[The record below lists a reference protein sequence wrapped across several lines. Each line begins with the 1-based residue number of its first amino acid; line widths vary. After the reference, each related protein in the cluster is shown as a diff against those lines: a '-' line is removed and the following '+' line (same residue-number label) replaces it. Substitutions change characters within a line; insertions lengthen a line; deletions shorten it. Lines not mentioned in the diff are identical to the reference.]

1 MTSLTIAQTADWLL
15 ERDKFVILTHRKPD
29 GDTLGS
35 SAALCRGL
43 RQMGKT
49 AHILLNDEV
58 TALYAPLVEGLT
70 KPQPE
75 DGDIL
80 IAVDVAADNML
91 PQAFASL
98 KNCID
103 LRIDHHGSGRE
114 YTPNELVDPE
124 SAACAEIIWELLLD
138 MGVEPDK
145 EMAEA
150 VYVGVSTDT
159 GCFRY
164 ANTNAHTFDVA
175 ADCAATGADV
185 FEWNRKLFDTNSLA
199 KLRLQAWVVDNL
211 KLLCGGKVAIC
222 ALPKA
227 VEEQTGVGEDDMNN
241 ISGFLRSIEG
251 VCIAALLRE
260 AGEENAKVS
269 VRSIPGYNAAYF
281 CEQFGGGGH
290 AGAAGCSIRKPLK
303 EAAKELEEVLT
314 KWGETL

>member
-1 MTSLTIAQTADWLL
+1 MTRMITPECADWLL
-15 ERDKFVILTHRKPD
+15 ARDKFVILTHRKPD

-43 RQMGKT
+43 RQLGKT
-49 AHILLNDEV
+49 AHILQNDEV
-58 TALYAPLVEGLT
+58 TQLYAPLVEGLT

-75 DGDIL
+75 EGDII

-91 PQAFASL
+91 PQAFTEL

-114 YTPNELVDPE
+114 YTPNELVDSE

-138 MGVEPDK
+138 LGVEPDSQ
-145 EMAEA
+145 MAEA

-185 FEWNRKLFDTNSLA
+185 FEWNRRLFDTNSLA

-211 KLLCGGKVAIC
+211 KLLCDGKVAIC
-222 ALPKA
+222 ALPKE
-227 VEEQTGVGEDDMNN
+227 VEEQIGVGEDDMNN

-251 VCIAALLRE
+251 VCIAALLRN
-260 AGEENAKVS
+260 AGEENTKVS

-290 AGAAGCSIRKPLK
+290 AGAAGCSIRKPLA

-314 KWGETL
+314 KWGKTL

>member
-1 MTSLTIAQTADWLL
+1 MKELTRTECADWLL
-15 ERDKFVILTHRKPD
+15 ARDRFTILTHRKPD
-29 GDTLGS
+29 GDTIGS

-43 RQMGKT
+43 RQLGKT
-49 AHILLNDEV
+49 AHVLDNNEV
-58 TALYAPLVEGLT
+58 TALYAPLLEGLT

-75 DGDIL
+75 EGDVL

-91 PQAFASL
+91 PKSFGDM

-114 YTPNELVDPE
+114 YTPNEHVDSE

-138 MGVEPDK
+138 MGVEPDQQI
-145 EMAEA
+145 AEA

-164 ANTNAHTFDVA
+164 ANTNAHTFDVS
-175 ADCAATGADV
+175 ADCAAAGADI

-199 KLRLQAWVVDNL
+199 KLRLQAWVVANF
-211 KLLCGGKVAIC
+211 KLLWDGKIAIC

-227 VEEQTGVGEDDMNN
+227 VEEETGVDEDDMNN

-251 VCIAALLRE
+251 VCIAALLRDVDE
-260 AGEENAKVS
+260 DNTKVS
-269 VRSIPGYNAAYF
+269 IRSVPGYNAAYI

-290 AGAAGCSIRKPLK
+290 AGAAGCSIRKPLA
-303 EAAKELEEVLT
+303 EAAKELEDYLL
-314 KWGETL
+314 KWSEEA

>member
-1 MTSLTIAQTADWLL
+1 MTRMIIAECAQWLL
-15 ERDKFVILTHRKPD
+15 ERDKLVILTHRKPD

-35 SAALCRGL
+35 AAALCRGL
-43 RQMGKT
+43 RQKGKT
-49 AHILLNDEV
+49 AHVLFNDEV
-58 TALYAPLVEGLT
+58 TPLYAPLLEGLT

-75 DGDIL
+75 EGDIL

-91 PQAFASL
+91 PHAFAEL

-114 YTPNELVDPE
+114 YTPNELVDSE

-138 MGVEPDK
+138 MGVDPDK

-164 ANTNAHTFDVA
+164 ANTSTHTFDVC
-175 ADCAATGADV
+175 ADCSAAGADI

-211 KLLCGGKVAIC
+211 KLLCGGRVAIC

-227 VEEQTGVGEDDMNN
+227 VEEQIGVGEDDMNN

-260 AGEENAKVS
+260 AGAENTKVS

-290 AGAAGCSIRKPLK
+290 AGAAGCSIRKPLA
-303 EAAKELEEVLT
+303 EAAKELEAVLLQ
-314 KWGETL
+314 WGETL

>member
-1 MTSLTIAQTADWLL
+1 MTRMITPECAEWLL

-29 GDTLGS
+29 GDTIGS
-35 SAALCRGL
+35 AAALCRGL
-43 RQMGKT
+43 RQKGKT
-49 AHILLNDEV
+49 AHVLANDEV
-58 TALYAPLVEGLT
+58 TPLYAPLLDGLT

-75 DGDIL
+75 EGDIL

-91 PQAFASL
+91 PQAFMDM

-138 MGVEPDK
+138 MGVDPDK

-164 ANTNAHTFDVA
+164 ANTNAHTFDVS
-175 ADCAATGADV
+175 ADCAATGADI

-211 KLLCGGKVAIC
+211 KILCGGKVAIC
-222 ALPKA
+222 ALPKE

-241 ISGFLRSIEG
+241 ISGFLRSVEG
-251 VCIAALLRE
+251 VCIAALLRN
-260 AGEENAKVS
+260 AGEENTKVS
-269 VRSIPGYNAAYF
+269 VRSVPGYNAAYF

-290 AGAAGCSIRKPLK
+290 AGAAGCSIRKPLA
-303 EAAKELEEVLT
+303 EAAKELETVLE

>member
-1 MTSLTIAQTADWLL
+1 MTGMTIAQTADWLL
-15 ERDKFVILTHRKPD
+15 ERNNFVLLTHRKPD

-35 SAALCRGL
+35 AAALCRGL
-43 RQMGKT
+43 RQKGKT
-49 AHILLNDEV
+49 AHVLENGEV
-58 TALYAPLVEGLT
+58 TPLYAPLLEGLT
-70 KPQPE
+70 KPQPAE
-75 DGDIL
+75 GDIL
-80 IAVDVAADNML
+80 VAVDVAADNML
-91 PQAFASL
+91 PQAFMEM

-114 YTPNELVDPE
+114 YTPYELVDGA
-124 SAACAEIIWELLLD
+124 SAACAELVWELLLD
-138 MGVEPDK
+138 MGVDPDR

-175 ADCAATGADV
+175 ADCVATGADV

-211 KLLCGGKVAIC
+211 KLLCGDKIAMC

-227 VEEQTGVGEDDMNN
+227 VEEEIGVSEDDMNN

-260 AGEENAKVS
+260 AGGENTKVS

-290 AGAAGCSIRKPLK
+290 AGAAGCSIRKPLA
-303 EAAKELEEVLT
+303 EAAKELEAVLE
-314 KWGETL
+314 KWGEKL

>member
-1 MTSLTIAQTADWLL
+1 MTRMITPECAQWLL
-15 ERDKFVILTHRKPD
+15 ERDHFVILTHRKPD
-29 GDTLGS
+29 GDTIGS
-35 SAALCRGL
+35 AAALCRGL

-49 AHILLNDEV
+49 AHVLQNDEV
-58 TALYAPLVEGLT
+58 TPLCAPLLEGLT
-70 KPQPE
+70 KPKPE
-75 DGDIL
+75 QGDIL
-80 IAVDVAADNML
+80 VAVDVAADNML
-91 PQAFASL
+91 PQAYMEM

-114 YTPNELVDPE
+114 YTPNELVDSE

-138 MGVEPDK
+138 MGVDPDK

-164 ANTNAHTFDVA
+164 ANTTAHTFDVA
-175 ADCAATGADV
+175 ADCTAAGADV

-211 KLLCGGKVAIC
+211 KLLCGGKIAMC
-222 ALPKA
+222 ALPKE
-227 VEEQTGVGEDDMNN
+227 VEVKTGVSEDDMNN

-251 VCIAALLRE
+251 VCIAALLRN
-260 AGEENAKVS
+260 AGEDNTKVS
-269 VRSIPGYNAAYF
+269 VRSVPGYNAAYF

-290 AGAAGCSIRKPLK
+290 AGAAGCSIRKSLA
-303 EAAKELEEVLT
+303 EAAKEVEEVLE

>member
-1 MTSLTIAQTADWLL
+1 M
-15 ERDKFVILTHRKPD
+15 PD
-29 GDTLGS
+29 
-35 SAALCRGL
+35 R
-43 RQMGKT
+43 
-49 AHILLNDEV
+49 
-58 TALYAPLVEGLT
+58 
-70 KPQPE
+70 
-75 DGDIL
+75 
-80 IAVDVAADNML
+80 
-91 PQAFASL
+91 
-98 KNCID
+98 
-103 LRIDHHGSGRE
+103 
-114 YTPNELVDPE
+114 
-124 SAACAEIIWELLLD
+124 
-138 MGVEPDK
+138 

-211 KLLCGGKVAIC
+211 KLLCGGKVALC

-227 VEEQTGVGEDDMNN
+227 VETEIGVDEDDMNN

-260 AGEENAKVS
+260 ACEGNTKVS
-269 VRSIPGYNAAYF
+269 VRSVPGYNAAYF

-290 AGAAGCSIRKPLK
+290 AGAAGCSIRKSLA
-303 EAAKELEEVLT
+303 EAAVEVEEVLK
-314 KWGETL
+314 KWGEAL